1 METCNYIFDWIF
13 EYLLKVSVQ
22 VFAAASIFAL
32 NQEKRKYFL
41 LRYIP
46 IAIAYYF
53 VFVIM
58 PGNAWWLSI
67 MSQHITET
75 LTINHFY
82 TVTYLITILIIWFC
96 FKIKLQ
102 GAILYST
109 CAYLIQHMSSNIG
122 WAVMNVIDIATA
134 GTFELHLRPLVMLI
148 SYLALVAGLY
158 AFLTHNIKKKS
169 SIEIVNVGGLAL
181 ATFEI
186 IFVAYCRQIFSDLLS
201 GINGNTTALM
211 VFYNIFASIIC
222 IVLLFLLINIFEKK
236 DIKRENRELELL
248 LAVQNNVH
256 KRSAESIELLNIR
269 AHDLK
274 KQIEYLHDLDD
285 ETTKREILENVEKS
299 IKEYDEI
306 VESGCKALD
315 HILTEKVHACR
326 KHNIIFTYMIDG
338 TALNKMKSSDIFSLF
353 SNALDNAIEGVLEY
367 GDDKRVISLK
377 VMKQGKI
384 TVVNIENYCD
394 KEIVYDSGFPITTKK
409 NKNVHGF
416 GLKSINYIVHKYDG
430 AIKIK
435 NENKMFRLTMV
446 LPD

>member
-1 METCNYIFDWIF
+1 M
-13 EYLLKVSVQ
+13 
-22 VFAAASIFAL
+22 
-32 NQEKRKYFL
+32 
-41 LRYIP
+41 
-46 IAIAYYF
+46 
-53 VFVIM
+53 
-58 PGNAWWLSI
+58 
-67 MSQHITET
+67 
-75 LTINHFY
+75 
-82 TVTYLITILIIWFC
+82 
-96 FKIKLQ
+96 
-102 GAILYST
+102 
-109 CAYLIQHMSSNIG
+109 NIG
-122 WAVMNVIDIATA
+122 
-134 GTFELHLRPLVMLI
+134 GLV
-148 SYLALVAGLY
+148 LV
-158 AFLTHNIKKKS
+158 
-169 SIEIVNVGGLAL
+169 
-181 ATFEI
+181 TFEI

-201 GINGNTTALM
+201 GVNGNTKALT

-285 ETTKREILENVEKS
+285 ETTKNEILENVEKS

-315 HILTEKVHACR
+315 HVLTEKVHSCR
-326 KHNIIFTYMIDG
+326 KHNIIFTYMVDG
-338 TALNKMKSSDIFSLF
+338 TALSKMKSSDIFSLF
-353 SNALDNAIEGVLEY
+353 GNALDNAIEGVLEY
-367 GDDKRVISLK
+367 SDDKRVISLK
-377 VMKQGKI
+377 VIKQGKI
-384 TVVNIENYCD
+384 TLVSIENYCD

-435 NENKMFRLTMV
+435 NENKMFRLTIV
-446 LPD
+446 LPG

>member
-1 METCNYIFDWIF
+1 MEIFNYIFDWIF

-22 VFAAASIFAL
+22 VFAAASIFAF
-32 NQEKRKYFL
+32 NQQKRKYFL

-58 PGNAWWLSI
+58 PGHDWWLSI
-67 MSQHITET
+67 MSQQITET

-82 TVTYLITILIIWFC
+82 TFTYLITIFIVWFC

-122 WAVMNVIDIATA
+122 WAVVNVIDIATE
-134 GTFELHLRPLVMLI
+134 GTFVLHLRPLVMLT
-148 SYLALVAGLY
+148 SYLALVVGLY
-158 AFLTHNIKKKS
+158 TFLTHNIKKKS
-169 SIEIVNVGGLAL
+169 SIEIVSIGGLAL

-186 IFVAYCRQIFSDLLS
+186 IFVAYCRQIFSGLLS
-201 GINGNTTALM
+201 GLNGNTNILM
-211 VFYNIFASIIC
+211 VFYNIFASVIC

-236 DIKRENRELELL
+236 DMKRENRELELL
-248 LAVQNNVH
+248 LAVQNDAH
-256 KRSAESIELLNIR
+256 KRSAESIKLLNIR

-285 ETTKREILENVEKS
+285 ETTKNEILENVEKS

-315 HILTEKVHACR
+315 HVLTEKVHSCR
-326 KHNIIFTYMIDG
+326 KHNIIFTYMVDG
-338 TALNKMKSSDIFSLF
+338 TALSKMKSSDIFSLF
-353 SNALDNAIEGVLEY
+353 GNALDNAIEGVLEY
-367 GDDKRVISLK
+367 SDDKRVISLK

-384 TVVNIENYCD
+384 TLVSIENYCD

-435 NENKMFRLTMV
+435 NENKMFKLTMV
-446 LPD
+446 LPG

>member
-1 METCNYIFDWIF
+1 METFNYIFDWIF

-22 VFAAASIFAL
+22 VFAAASIFAF
-32 NQEKRKYFL
+32 NQQKRKYFL

-58 PGNAWWLSI
+58 PGHDWWSSILSH
-67 MSQHITET
+67 HITET
-75 LTINHFY
+75 ITINHFY
-82 TVTYLITILIIWFC
+82 TFTYLITILVVWFC

-122 WAVMNVIDIATA
+122 WAVMHVIDIATV
-134 GTFELHLRPLVMLI
+134 GMFEFHLRPLVMLI
-148 SYLALVAGLY
+148 SYLALVVGLY
-158 AFLTHNIKKKS
+158 AFFTHYIKKNS
-169 SIEIVNVGGLAL
+169 VEIVSVGGLAL

-186 IFVAYCRQIFSDLLS
+186 IFVAYCRQIFSGLLL

-236 DIKRENRELELL
+236 DMKRENRELELL
-248 LAVQNNVH
+248 LAVQNSVH

-315 HILTEKVHACR
+315 NVLTEKTHMCR
-326 KHNIIFTYMIDG
+326 KHDISFTYMVDE

-353 SNALDNAIEGVLEY
+353 GNALDNAIEGVLEY
-367 GDDKRVISLK
+367 SDDKRVISLK
-377 VMKQGKI
+377 VIKQGKI
-384 TVVNIENYCD
+384 TLVSIENYCD

-435 NENKMFRLTMV
+435 NENKMFRLTIV
-446 LPD
+446 LPG